1 MLAFPDCQMLDVT
14 GPMQMF
20 AGVND
25 EPAPTK
31 YELHIAAPARGPFA
45 TTSGV
50 QLVADMAFADLL
62 AEPFAP
68 TDTLIAAGGDA
79 GVRATLA
86 AGELTAL
93 IRAAAATGARIV
105 SVCTGAFFLAAAGV
119 LDGRRAATHWRAVE
133 RLRRFRP
140 AVQVDPE
147 SIYVRDGDVWTSAG
161 VTAGIDLALAIIE
174 ADCGRETALTVA
186 RRHVV
191 FPIRPGGQGQFA
203 PLLAAGG
210 VRDRRLARLAE
221 SVAKRPAEDWRTE
234 ALAAEAGVSLRSLTR
249 LFRRELAGTPASFVE
264 RARIDQA
271 RQALLKT
278 DASVETIA
286 IDCGF
291 GSLRRMDRAFARTI
305 AATPTQFRD
314 RFKTQGG
321 SSCSTSVS

>member
-1 MLAFPDCQMLDVT
+1 MSPPEPIRRAAHRRARPRAVRDHVRRATRRGHDVRRLWPAFP
-14 GPMQMF
+14 
-20 AGVND
+20 
-25 EPAPTK
+25 
-31 YELHIAAPARGPFA
+31 
-45 TTSGV
+45 
-50 QLVADMAFADLL
+50 
-62 AEPFAP
+62 P

-86 AGELTAL
+86 TGELTAL
-93 IRAAAATGARIV
+93 IRAAAAKGARIV

-203 PLLAAGG
+203 PAARRRRGARPAVGPPRRERRQAPGGGLAHRGAGG
-210 VRDRRLARLAE
+210 RGGGLFTLPDTAVSPRTGRHAGVFRRTRAHRSGEAGTAENRRLGGDDRHRL
-221 SVAKRPAEDWRTE
+221 R
-234 ALAAEAGVSLRSLTR
+234 
-249 LFRRELAGTPASFVE
+249 
-264 RARIDQA
+264 
-271 RQALLKT
+271 
-278 DASVETIA
+278 
-286 IDCGF
+286 F
-291 GSLRRMDRAFARTI
+291 GSSTPDGSRLRAHHRGHADRVPRPFQRPREAPYHA
-305 AATPTQFRD
+305 
-314 RFKTQGG
+314 
-321 SSCSTSVS
+321 STSVS